1 MTSPNF
7 KKIEAKGLLGVVQ
20 FVNICPCAKAEQV
33 PKLVKRKVAMLHA
46 FTVGFWKGVVFYFSW
61 LRPV

>member
-46 FTVGFWKGVVFYFSW
+46 FTVGF
-61 LRPV
+61 